1 MNWIWTYP
9 TMISASTTMVKTL
22 KFVLI
27 VFVIM
32 GCKQSK
38 THNSA
43 IQVQQS
49 NIVQTATKPANEEQ
63 SALKAT
69 ADEYVPLGYEVISQ
83 FDADVNQDGKPDKLM
98 TIWGTDPK
106 KIKKNEDGED
116 INNNRGGII
125 IALKHDAGYE
135 LAVANYECFS
145 ADTFGG
151 DEIDDVVFDY
161 YMKNNTLIF
170 HFAHGRYGFWKYI
183 FRYQN
188 NDIELIGYH
197 LDQSNGAISS
207 LIEDVNFSTRTAVYK
222 QNMNNNDEEP
232 AKYKVKI
239 IKFKRDNLIKLS
251 EIADFDNLDLGLPE
265 TE

>member
-1 MNWIWTYP
+1 
-9 TMISASTTMVKTL
+9 
-22 KFVLI
+22 
-27 VFVIM
+27 
-32 GCKQSK
+32 
-38 THNSA
+38 
-43 IQVQQS
+43 
-49 NIVQTATKPANEEQ
+49 
-63 SALKAT
+63 
-69 ADEYVPLGYEVISQ
+69 
-83 FDADVNQDGKPDKLM
+83 M
-98 TIWGTDPK
+98 TIWGTDPQ
-106 KIKKNEDGED
+106 KIKTNEDGED

-135 LAVANYECFS
+135 LAVANYKCFS
-145 ADTFGG
+145 SDTFGG

-161 YMKNNTLIF
+161 YMKNNTLVF

-251 EIADFDNLDLGLPE
+251 EIADFDNLDLGLPQ